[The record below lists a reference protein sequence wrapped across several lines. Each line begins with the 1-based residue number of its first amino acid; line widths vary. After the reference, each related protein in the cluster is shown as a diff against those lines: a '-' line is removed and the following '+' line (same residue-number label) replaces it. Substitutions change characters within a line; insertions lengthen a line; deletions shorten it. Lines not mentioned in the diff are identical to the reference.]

1 MRARGKSWRRA
12 VLLALFCAACA
23 AVSAPAAQASPYYVT
38 VAGLGGEPDYE
49 QRFTALAKDL
59 DKLFKAAASDAHV
72 YTFTGSDATK
82 ARMTDTLAQI
92 AREAK
97 AEDEFTLILI
107 GHGSYDGEEYKFNLP
122 GPDISGEDLAILC
135 DRIPAKRQLIVNTTS
150 ASGGSIGALQ
160 KSGRVIIAATKTGTE
175 KNATV
180 FARYWV
186 DALRDGSADTDK
198 NDAISA
204 LEAFQFADRKTVAFY
219 ESQKRLATEHAVIED
234 TGKKEAVRA
243 ASAENGEG
251 LLAANFVLL
260 RLGAAQKAANDPAKR
275 ALVDKKEELE
285 RKIDTLKYQKAA
297 MSAEDYKS
305 QLSAALLEHARVQGD
320 LDKLTGTSRIVPRGF
335 FSAPSFA
342 WCVLPAR
349 ASRGAR

>member
-1 MRARGKSWRRA
+1 MRTRVGTTRTAG
-12 VLLALFCAACA
+12 LLALLCAACA
-23 AVSAPAAQASPYYVT
+23 VFSSRPAQAAPYYVT

-72 YTFTGSDATK
+72 YTLTAADSTK
-82 ARMTDTLAQI
+82 AHLTDTLAQI
-92 AREAK
+92 AHEAK
-97 AEDEFTLILI
+97 PEDEFTLVLI

-122 GPDISGEDLAILC
+122 GPDISAEELAILC

-160 KSGRVIIAATKTGTE
+160 HPGRVVIAATKTGTE

-198 NDAISA
+198 NESISA
-204 LEAFQFADRKTVAFY
+204 LEAFVYADRKTAAFY
-219 ESQKRLATEHAVIED
+219 ESQKRLATEHPVFED

-243 ASAENGEG
+243 ASTESGEG
-251 LLAANFVLL
+251 QLAGSFVVL

-275 ALVDKKEELE
+275 ALLEKKEELE
-285 RKIDTLKYQKAA
+285 RKIDLLKYQKAA
-297 MSAEDYKS
+297 MSADDYKK
-305 QLSAALLEHARVQGD
+305 QLSDALLELAKTQEE
-320 LDKLTGTSRIVPRGF
+320 LDK
-335 FSAPSFA
+335 
-342 WCVLPAR
+342 
-349 ASRGAR
+349 

>member
-1 MRARGKSWRRA
+1 MKTRANLRRTA
-12 VLLALFCAACA
+12 ALVVAFCAT
-23 AVSAPAAQASPYYVT
+23 VGVRAAQAAPYYVT

-82 ARMTDTLAQI
+82 AHLTDTLGQI

-107 GHGSYDGEEYKFNLP
+107 GHGSYDGEVYKFNLP

-135 DRIPAKRQLIVNTTS
+135 DRIPAKRQLVVNTTS

-160 KSGRVIIAATKTGTE
+160 KAGRIVIAATKTGTE

-186 DALRDGSADTDK
+186 DALRDGSADVDK
-198 NDAISA
+198 NEAISA
-204 LEAFQFADRKTVAFY
+204 LEAFQYADRKTASFY

-243 ASAENGEG
+243 VSTENGEG
-251 LLAANFVLL
+251 QLAASFTLL
-260 RLGAAQKAANDPAKR
+260 RLGATQKAANDPAKR
-275 ALVDKKEELE
+275 ALLDKKEELE

-297 MSAEDYKS
+297 MPVADYRK
-305 QLSAALLEHARVQGD
+305 QLSDALLELAKTQEA
-320 LDKLTGTSRIVPRGF
+320 LDK
-335 FSAPSFA
+335 
-342 WCVLPAR
+342 
-349 ASRGAR
+349 

>member
-1 MRARGKSWRRA
+1 MNARKKIMCRAA
-12 VLLALFCAACA
+12 LLIGSGFACLGLFAH
-23 AVSAPAAQASPYYVT
+23 SAQAAPYYVT

-49 QRFTALAKDL
+49 QRFTALAKEL
-59 DKLFKAAASDAHV
+59 DKLFKAASSDAHV

-82 ARMTDTLAQI
+82 AKLTETLGQI
-92 AREAK
+92 AHEAK
-97 AEDEFTLILI
+97 PDDEFTLILI

-122 GPDISGEDLAILC
+122 GPDISGEEIAVLC
-135 DRIPAKRQLIVNTTS
+135 DRIPSKRQLIVNTTS

-160 KSGRVIIAATKTGTE
+160 KAGRIVITATKTGTE

-186 DALRDGSADTDK
+186 EALGDASTDTDK
-198 NDAISA
+198 NEMVSA
-204 LEAFQFADRKTVAFY
+204 LEAFQYADRKTAAFY

-275 ALVDKKEELE
+275 ALLEKKEGLE
-285 RKIDTLKYQKAA
+285 QKIDILKYQKAA
-297 MSAEDYKS
+297 MSAEDYKK
-305 QLSAALLEHARVQGD
+305 QLSDALLELAKTQEE
-320 LDKLTGTSRIVPRGF
+320 LDK
-335 FSAPSFA
+335 
-342 WCVLPAR
+342 
-349 ASRGAR
+349 